1 MIIIIMILYLGLINV
16 DKHAAIIVFDKKTM
30 KIIANPNS
38 FVFPAPASPLPPLT
52 FPPLAIVPSLAP
64 LLFTVTAV
72 GNLWGKQNIDKAEL
86 DRSFNYKRKIIFVK
100 LSS

>member
-1 MIIIIMILYLGLINV
+1 MIIIVMILYLGLINV

-38 FVFPAPASPLPPLT
+38 FVFPAPPLPPLT
-52 FPPLAIVPSLAP
+52 FPPLATVPSLAA

-86 DRSFNYKRKIIFVK
+86 DRSFNYKSKIIFVELK
-100 LSS
+100 S